1 MKLIFDKIFIS
12 ENIVLFWVVSFLL
25 LIMII
30 LAIVFAA
37 KEIKKDV
44 N

>member
-1 MKLIFDKIFIS
+1 MSLIFNKMLIM
-12 ENIVLFWVVSFLL
+12 ENSVVFYIVSFLL
-25 LIMII
+25 LAMII
-30 LAIVFAA
+30 LAIVFAV

>member
-1 MKLIFDKIFIS
+1 MNFIFNKMFIM
-12 ENIVLFWVVSFLL
+12 ENPILFYIVSFLL

-30 LAIVFAA
+30 LAIVFAV